1 MAGLGVVDVHQHL
14 IKYQSYEPGY
24 RAHLESTNPDY
35 FGGMTARYSQP
46 AEMDAMLAASGV
58 DVAVAM
64 AEDAP
69 LTTGLASS
77 EYVSAFC
84 RQTKR
89 MRFFASINPMTRLDA
104 ASQLEHDVTELGAI
118 GLKLYP
124 SYQWFYPND
133 RALYPLYARAQEM
146 GVPITFHTGSS
157 TFAGSRIKYA
167 QPLHLDDVA
176 VDFPELVILM
186 AHAGRPFWYAEAEWL
201 VKRHRNVYIDLAGL
215 PPKRLLQYLP
225 DLERISGKVLFGSD
239 WPAIPS
245 TLADNVAQLRA
256 LPISDGAKQAILND
270 NARRV
275 LKLDALT

>member
-1 MAGLGVVDVHQHL
+1 MASLSVIDVHQHL

-35 FGGMTARYSQP
+35 FGSMMDQYSQP
-46 AEMDAMLAASGV
+46 AEMDAMLAEAGV
-58 DVAVAM
+58 DVAVVM

-77 EYVSAFC
+77 EYVAGFC
-84 RQTKR
+84 RQTQR
-89 MRFFASINPMTRLDA
+89 MRFFASVNPMTRLDA
-104 ASQLEHDVTELGAI
+104 AGQLEHDVKRLGAI

-133 RALYPLYARAQEM
+133 RALYSLYARAVEL
-146 GVPITFHTGSS
+146 GVPVTFHTGSS

-176 VDFPELVILM
+176 VDFPELVIVM

-201 VKRHRNVYIDLAGL
+201 VKRHPNVYIDVAGL

-225 DLERISGKVLFGSD
+225 DLERISSKVLFGSD

-245 TLADNVAQLRA
+245 RLADNIAQVRA
-256 LPISDGAKQAILND
+256 LPISDAAKQAVLHD
-270 NARRV
+270 NAERV
-275 LKLDALT
+275 LSL

>member
-1 MAGLGVVDVHQHL
+1 MGVIDVHQHL

-24 RAHLESTNPDY
+24 RAHLESTNPEY
-35 FGGMTARYSQP
+35 FGSMMDTYSQP
-46 AEMDAMLAASGV
+46 AAMDAMLAEAGV
-58 DVAVAM
+58 EAAFVM

-77 EYVSAFC
+77 EYVSEFC

-89 MRFFASINPMTRLDA
+89 MRFFASINPMTKLDA
-104 ASQLEHDVTELGAI
+104 AKQLEHDVKELGAS

-133 RALYPLYARAQEM
+133 RALYSLYAKAAEL
-146 GVPITFHTGSS
+146 GVPVTFHTGSS
-157 TFAGSRIKYA
+157 TFVGSRMKYA
-167 QPLHLDDVA
+167 QPIHLDDVA

-186 AHAGRPFWYAEAEWL
+186 AHAGRPFWYDEADWL
-201 VKRHRNVYIDLAGL
+201 VKRHPNMYIDVAGL
-215 PPKRLLQYLP
+215 PPKHLSRYLP
-225 DLERISGKVLFGSD
+225 DLERIASKVLFGSD

-245 TLADNVAQLRA
+245 SLAANVKQIRA
-256 LPISDGAKQAILND
+256 LPIPDDAKENILSG

-275 LKLDALT
+275 LKI

>member
-1 MAGLGVVDVHQHL
+1 MADLGVVDVHQHL

-35 FGGMTARYSQP
+35 FGGMMARYSQP
-46 AEMDAMLAASGV
+46 AEMDAMLAQSGV
-58 DVAVAM
+58 DIAVVM

-77 EYVSAFC
+77 EYVGEFC

-104 ASQLEHDVTELGAI
+104 ASQLEHEVRELGAI

-133 RALYPLYARAQEM
+133 RALYPLYAKAQQM

-157 TFAGSRIKYA
+157 TFVGSRIKYA

-201 VKRHRNVYIDLAGL
+201 VKRHPNVYIDLAGL

-256 LPISDGAKQAILND
+256 LPISDGAKQAILGD

-275 LKLDALT
+275 LKALT

>member
-1 MAGLGVVDVHQHL
+1 VVIDVHQHL
-14 IKYQSYEPGY
+14 IQYQSYEPGY
-24 RAHLESTNPDY
+24 RAHLEATNSDY
-35 FGGMTARYSQP
+35 FGALTARFSQP
-46 AEMDAMLAASGV
+46 AEVDAMLAEAGV
-58 DVAVAM
+58 DVAVIM

-77 EYVSAFC
+77 GYVADFC
-84 RQTKR
+84 HRTKR
-89 MRFFASINPMTRLDA
+89 LRFFASINPMTRLDA
-104 ASQLEHDVTELGAI
+104 ARQLEYDVTQLGAI

-133 RALYPLYARAQEM
+133 RALYAVYAKAVEL
-146 GVPITFHTGSS
+146 GVPVTFHTGSS

-201 VKRHRNVYIDLAGL
+201 VKRHSNVYIDLAGL

-225 DLERISGKVLFGSD
+225 DLERISPKVLFGSD
-239 WPAIPS
+239 WPSIPS
-245 TLADNVAQLRA
+245 SLADNVAQVRQ
-256 LPISDGAKQAILND
+256 LPLSDEAKQRILHD
-270 NARRV
+270 NAQRILR
-275 LKLDALT
+275 LQA

>member
-1 MAGLGVVDVHQHL
+1 MASLSVIDVHQHL
-14 IKYQSYEPGY
+14 IKYQTYEPGY

-35 FGGMTARYSQP
+35 FGSLTQRFSQP
-46 AEMDAMLAASGV
+46 AEMDAMLAEAGI
-58 DVAVAM
+58 DVAVVM

-77 EYVSAFC
+77 EYVASFC
-84 RQTKR
+84 CQTKR
-89 MRFFASINPMTRLDA
+89 LRFFASINPMTKLDA
-104 ASQLEHDVTELGAI
+104 AKQLEYDVKRLGAI

-133 RALYPLYARAQEM
+133 QALYPLYAKAAEL
-146 GVPITFHTGSS
+146 GVPVAFHTGSS
-157 TFAGSRIKYA
+157 TFVGSRIKYA
-167 QPLHLDDVA
+167 QPIHLDDVA

-201 VKRHRNVYIDLAGL
+201 VKRHPNVYIDLAGL

-225 DLERISGKVLFGSD
+225 DLERIAPKVLFGSD

-245 TLADNVAQLRA
+245 KLADNLAQLRD
-256 LPISDGAKQAILND
+256 LPISDGAKQRIMHD
-270 NARRV
+270 NAKRV
-275 LKLDALT
+275 LKL